1 MLRLPAGPTR
11 DDRGKNHD
19 PAVMASEPAAAWH
32 RARLRQDRS
41 APLRGGLRPVLTQS
55 PLGAWITLGPGRKA
69 TLQAE
74 QRTFFTCKNGRPS
87 TEPRNTVTMG
97 VTATQD
103 STFEWRE
110 IGAQVTGQHGAEDSS
125 RTTNG
130 ITPLWL
136 VCTSSRSYASCSSR
150 LLYLP
155 QVHNTL

>member
-74 QRTFFTCKNGRPS
+74 QKTFSLAKTAAIKERRNGPRP
-87 TEPRNTVTMG
+87 
-97 VTATQD
+97 D
-103 STFEWRE
+103 RE
-110 IGAQVTGQHGAEDSS
+110 TPS
-125 RTTNG
+125 R
-130 ITPLWL
+130 W
-136 VCTSSRSYASCSSR
+136 A
-150 LLYLP
+150 
-155 QVHNTL
+155 